1 MPLCYLLRCYIRF
14 SYSYHD
20 KYEFYLYSILS
31 YNKNQDNDYIGGNTD
46 YVDEKSQSD
55 SYNLLHGMGHFL
67 YIYETGNRGTF
78 PFNANGSAYRNRI
91 SNPDTY
97 ISQKVTEGQ

>member
-1 MPLCYLLRCYIRF
+1 M
-14 SYSYHD
+14 ST
-20 KYEFYLYSILS
+20 KKA
-31 YNKNQDNDYIGGNTD
+31 N
-46 YVDEKSQSD
+46 

-91 SNPDTY
+91 SNPGTY
-97 ISQKVTEGQ
+97 IFQKVTEGQ